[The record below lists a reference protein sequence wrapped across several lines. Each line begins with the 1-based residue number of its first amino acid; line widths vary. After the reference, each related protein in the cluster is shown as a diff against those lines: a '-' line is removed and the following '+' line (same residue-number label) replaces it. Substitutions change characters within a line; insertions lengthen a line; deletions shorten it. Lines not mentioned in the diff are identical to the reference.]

1 MLSRDRSEAL
11 AQNVYE
17 CLFILDS
24 NRYARDPNGVSAAI
38 PEMIGSLEGEVL
50 ANRLWNEQRLA
61 YPING
66 QRKGTY
72 WLTYFRLESTKLS
85 EFNRACQLNEN
96 ILRNLTLKVDA
107 RLVDALVAHALGK
120 AVPPEGDS
128 SNSDDDGDDDRESGD
143 SATDESDEAA
153 EVVAKS

>member
-1 MLSRDRSEAL
+1 M

-24 NRYARDPNGVSAAI
+24 NRYARDPNGVSDAL
-38 PEMIGSLEGEVL
+38 PEMVEKLAGEVL

-72 WLTYFRLESTKLS
+72 WLTYFRLESSRLS
-85 EFNRACQLNEN
+85 EFNRACQLNDN
-96 ILRNLTLKVDA
+96 ILRNLTLKVDP
-107 RLVDALVAHALGK
+107 RLVDTLVAHAKGEVV
-120 AVPPEGDS
+120 AVPVASDDA
-128 SNSDDDGDDDRESGD
+128 SNSDDVVLDDTSSEEASEETAEAVAES
-143 SATDESDEAA
+143 
-153 EVVAKS
+153 

>member
-1 MLSRDRSEAL
+1 M

-38 PEMIGSLEGEVL
+38 PEMIQNLKGEVL

-72 WLTYFRLESTKLS
+72 WLTYFRLESTRLA

-107 RLVDALVAHALGK
+107 RLVDTLVAHASGK
-120 AVPPEGDS
+120 TPVVAAK
-128 SNSDDDGDDDRESGD
+128 SDDATDDDEV
-143 SATDESDEAA
+143 ALDESEELEDAVTE
-153 EVVAKS
+153 S